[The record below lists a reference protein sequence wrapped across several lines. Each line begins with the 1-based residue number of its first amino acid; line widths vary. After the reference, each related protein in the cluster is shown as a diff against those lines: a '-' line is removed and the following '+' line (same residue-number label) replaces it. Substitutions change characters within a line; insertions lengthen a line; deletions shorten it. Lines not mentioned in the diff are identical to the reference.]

1 MAFPAESAKELLFG
15 GAVGL
20 CAGLVAKR
28 VGLGLVGGVATA
40 VLIIFRAAIF
50 DGRMLASW

>member
-1 MAFPAESAKELLFG
+1 MTFPAESAKELLFG

-28 VGLGLVGGVATA
+28 VGLGLVGGVATT
-40 VLIIFRAAIF
+40 VFILFRGAIF